1 MFTRDQVTFE
11 FGNFRLLS
19 SDKRLLRAGKPLT
32 LKPKVFET
40 LLILVESQGHLVEKE
55 DFIKRL
61 WPDSFVEESAL
72 AQNIS
77 QLRKLLGNGT
87 VEGTSSFIE
96 TVPKRGYRFLAPVKV
111 TSNDSEKVRHFKLAV
126 LPFENLGAGREHEYL
141 ADGLTEELIAA
152 LGQIDPGYLSV
163 IGRTSVMPYKKAT
176 KSLAEIGRELGA
188 EFLVESA
195 IRAEGDRIR
204 VTSKLIRSR
213 DQVQVW
219 SASYDREPASVL
231 EFQRE
236 LSRAIAQE
244 LRVRISPSRFTAM
257 ARRQTQQLEAYDLY
271 LRGRFFWNQLSP
283 ATTRRA
289 IEYFSRATEHDPE
302 YALAWSG
309 LADAYTASPIN
320 GDAPPLQVWQ
330 RANEAAMRAVRSGPD
345 LAETQTSVGL
355 VNFWL
360 GWEWDAAEEAF
371 NRAIAMDSSYALSHR
386 NLGILLS
393 HSGRHGEARAAV
405 RRARELDPLHAAH
418 VALSAQ
424 VEFNAR
430 DYEAAIQYARQATLL
445 DPEFPIGYIQLAQAH
460 LQLGNSELALDALNT
475 AGRFSTNC
483 KLIALRGSLFAKLGR
498 VQEAQ
503 AVLKMLEAASGERYV
518 PPYAIALVNATLE
531 ERDSAFKW
539 LDRAYEVR
547 DVHLIFLPVDPKWDT
562 FRADARFHALL
573 KKCGFPYLRLET
585 AVAVRGQS
593 SMNFFPQ

>member
-1 MFTRDQVTFE
+1 MATQRQVTYE
-11 FGNFRLLS
+11 FGDFSLLAG
-19 SDKRLLRAGKPLT
+19 DKQLLRAGKPLT
-32 LKPKVFET
+32 LKPKIFET
-40 LLILVESQGHLVEKE
+40 LLILLESQGHLVEKE

-77 QLRKLLGNGT
+77 QLRKALANET
-87 VEGTSSFIE
+87 KNGTSSFIE

-111 TSNDSEKVRHFKLAV
+111 TSDDSEKMRHLKLAV

-152 LGQIDPGYLSV
+152 LGQINPGDLSV
-163 IGRTSVMPYKKAT
+163 IGRTSVMPYKQTT
-176 KSLAEIGRELGA
+176 KSLAEIGRELRA

-195 IRAEGDRIR
+195 IRAEGDRVR

-213 DQVQVW
+213 DQVQIW
-219 SASYDREPASVL
+219 SASYDREPASML

-236 LSRAIAQE
+236 LSRAIAEE
-244 LRVRISPSRFTAM
+244 LRVQISPDRLTAI
-257 ARRQTQQLEAYDLY
+257 ARRQTQQVEAYDLY

-289 IEYFSRATEHDPE
+289 IEYFSRATEFDPE

-309 LADAYTASPIN
+309 LSDAYTASPVN
-320 GDAPPLQVWQ
+320 GDAPPLQVWP
-330 RANEAAMRAVRSGPD
+330 RARDAATRAVRSGPD

-360 GWEWDAAEEAF
+360 EWDWAVAEDAF
-371 NRAIAMDSSYALSHR
+371 NRAMALDPSYALAHR

-430 DYEAAIQYARQATLL
+430 DYEAAIQFARQATLL

-460 LQLGNSELALDALNT
+460 IQLGNSDLALEALNT
-475 AGRFSTNC
+475 AGRFSTNS
-483 KLIALRGSLFAKLGR
+483 KLIGLRGCLFAKLAR
-498 VQEAQ
+498 VQESQ
-503 AVLKMLEAASGERYV
+503 SVLNMLEAASGERYV
-518 PPYAIALVNATLE
+518 PPYAMALVHATLG
-531 ERDSAFKW
+531 ERDAAFRW

-573 KKCGFPYLRLET
+573 TRCRFPYPGSSAWLSQHGET
-585 AVAVRGQS
+585 I
-593 SMNFFPQ
+593 